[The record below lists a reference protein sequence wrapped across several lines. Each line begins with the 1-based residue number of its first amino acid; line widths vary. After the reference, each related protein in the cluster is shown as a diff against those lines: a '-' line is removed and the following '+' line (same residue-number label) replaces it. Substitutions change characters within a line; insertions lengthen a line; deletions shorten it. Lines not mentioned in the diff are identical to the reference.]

1 VRSGFRRSWTL
12 VVGVAVAAVAVAV
25 VAGGATARPAQ
36 TGSVCVLLPD
46 TKSSV
51 RWEQFDKPAFVKAF
65 KKAGIKATVVNAL
78 NDPQKQLSQAEQ
90 CISAGAKVG
99 IITSLDTGTSIAI
112 QKKFTAAGGKTID
125 YDRQIVGG
133 TGSVYVSFDGNLVG
147 RQQAR
152 GVLAGM
158 KAKKTYGPN
167 GVVAQLWGGPTDAN
181 AFWFKSGNDDIF
193 NPLFKHKKLTKGPA
207 KFVPEW
213 SDKNAQTIFEQMLVQ
228 TNNNIQGVL
237 AANDNIAGA
246 VVATLKAK
254 GLNPIPLS
262 GQDATV
268 QGVQNII
275 SGWQTNTVYK
285 YVPAEAN
292 AAAAAAVALFKGKKP
307 KVNTTRPNGKKKE
320 PTFVIPVTSMPRDA
334 MSVATRTC
342 TLPRLRSDSARS
354 RWPWV
359 RSPWS
364 AATEWPSRSSC
375 RARRSAP
382 CLVREKTITLPT
394 SCMRRSS
401 SSSEVLRCLGT
412 A

>member
-1 VRSGFRRSWTL
+1 VKQVFRKSAA
-12 VVGVAVAAVAVAV
+12 VGVSLAVAAVAVAI
-25 VAGGATARPAQ
+25 AASGATARTAQ

-90 CISAGAKVG
+90 CISSGAKVG

-133 TGSVYVSFDGNLVG
+133 TGSVYISFDGTQVG
-147 RQQAR
+147 RLQAL
-152 GVLAGM
+152 GVVGGM
-158 KAKKTYGPN
+158 KAKHTFNPS
-167 GVVAQLWGGPTDAN
+167 GVLAQLWGGPTDAN
-181 AFWFKSGNDDIF
+181 AFWFKSGNDAVL
-193 NPLFKHKKLTKGPA
+193 NPLFKHGAVKKGPA

-213 SDKNAQTIFEQMLVQ
+213 DAKNAQTIFEQFLVS
-228 TNNNIQGVL
+228 TNNKIDGAV

-254 GLNPIPLS
+254 GLKPIALT

-292 AAAAAAVALFKGKKP
+292 AAIAAAIALYKGKKP
-307 KVNTTRPNGKKKE
+307 PSNSTRPNGKKKQ
-320 PTFVIPVTSMPRDA
+320 PTMVIPVVSITKA
-334 MSVATRTC
+334 NYTR
-342 TLPRLRSDSARS
+342 LFKDKFLKR
-354 RWPWV
+354 
-359 RSPWS
+359 
-364 AATEWPSRSSC
+364 
-375 RARRSAP
+375 
-382 CLVREKTITLPT
+382 
-394 SCMRRSS
+394 
-401 SSSEVLRCLGT
+401 SEVCSGEYKQYCK
-412 A
+412 

>member
-1 VRSGFRRSWTL
+1 MKSVSRRTVTL
-12 VVGVAVAAVAVAV
+12 LAGVTAAAVAVAI
-25 VAGGATARPAQ
+25 VASGATARSSQ

-51 RWEQFDKPAFVKAF
+51 RWEQFDKPAFVNAF

-90 CISAGAKVG
+90 CISSGAKVG

-133 TGSVYVSFDGNLVG
+133 TGSVYISFDGNQVG
-147 RQQAR
+147 RIQAR
-152 GVLAGM
+152 GVIAGM
-158 KAKKTYGPN
+158 KAKKTYSAT

-181 AFWFKSGNDDIF
+181 AFWFKSGNDDIL
-193 NPLFKHKKLTKGPA
+193 NPLFKGKKLTKGPQ
-207 KFVPEW
+207 KFVPDW
-213 SDKNAQTIFEQMLVQ
+213 DSKNAQTIFEQMLVQ
-228 TNNNIQGVL
+228 TNNNIQGVV

-254 GLNPIPLS
+254 GLKPIALT

-285 YVPAEAN
+285 YVPDEAN
-292 AAAAAAVALFKGKKP
+292 AAAAAAVALFKGKNP
-307 KVNTTRPNGKKKE
+307 KTNATRPNGSKKQ
-320 PTFVIPVTSMPRDA
+320 PTLVIPVVSITKA
-334 MSVATRTC
+334 NYTRLFTDKF
-342 TLPRLRSDSARS
+342 LKRSDVCSG
-354 RWPWV
+354 
-359 RSPWS
+359 
-364 AATEWPSRSSC
+364 EYKQYC
-375 RARRSAP
+375 
-382 CLVREKTITLPT
+382 K
-394 SCMRRSS
+394 
-401 SSSEVLRCLGT
+401 
-412 A
+412 

>member
-1 VRSGFRRSWTL
+1 VKSVSRRTVTL
-12 VVGVAVAAVAVAV
+12 LAGVTAAAVAVAI
-25 VAGGATARPAQ
+25 VASGATARSTQ
-36 TGSVCVLLPD
+36 VGSVCVLLPD

-51 RWEQFDKPAFVKAF
+51 RWEQFDKPAFVNGF

-90 CISAGAKVG
+90 CISSGAKVG

-133 TGSVYVSFDGNLVG
+133 TGSVYVAFDGTLVG
-147 RQQAR
+147 RLQAR

-158 KAKKTYGPN
+158 KAKGTYGPN
-167 GVVAQLWGGPTDAN
+167 GVLAQLWGGPTDAN
-181 AFWFKSGNDDIF
+181 AFWFKSGNDEVL
-193 NPLFKHKKLTKGPA
+193 NPLFRAKKVKKGPA

-213 SDKNAQTIFEQMLVQ
+213 DAKNAQTIFEQFLVS
-228 TNNNIQGVL
+228 TNNNIQGAV

-254 GLNPIPLS
+254 GLKPIALT

-292 AAAAAAVALFKGKKP
+292 AAIAAAVALYKGKKP
-307 KVNTTRPNGKKKE
+307 PSNGTRPNKGKKQLAYI
-320 PTFVIPVTSMPRDA
+320 TPVYSITKANYTRLFRDGF
-334 MSVATRTC
+334 
-342 TLPRLRSDSARS
+342 LKRSDVCSGAYKQY
-354 RWPWV
+354 
-359 RSPWS
+359 
-364 AATEWPSRSSC
+364 C
-375 RARRSAP
+375 
-382 CLVREKTITLPT
+382 K
-394 SCMRRSS
+394 
-401 SSSEVLRCLGT
+401 
-412 A
+412 